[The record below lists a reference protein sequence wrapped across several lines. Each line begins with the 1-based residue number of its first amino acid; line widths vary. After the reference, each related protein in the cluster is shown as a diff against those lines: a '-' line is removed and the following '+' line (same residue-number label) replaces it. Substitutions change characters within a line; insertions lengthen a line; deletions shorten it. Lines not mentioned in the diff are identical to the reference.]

1 MDKQDSIADFVFK
14 SMEKVYSNI
23 RALIDDAVLLY
34 KKNQFPRA
42 SFCAMTA
49 IEETGKLW
57 ILSLQHMKATT
68 NGKYKPDSQKLT
80 KILTDHTGK
89 AFQMAAYSLFINAG
103 ADRRHGIH
111 PISGIHRST
120 GIVLLARSREWMIW
134 RNKCCYVDVDFNAVK
149 FEGCRDAIDKS
160 TAYYFICMAY
170 EGLAEVTDA
179 EVWLEVLNELNEFM
193 NLYGKEVDLD
203 KMDFLANSDKYEKL
217 ARSRKT
223 RKG

>member
-1 MDKQDSIADFVFK
+1 MDKQHSFADFVFK

-34 KKNQFPRA
+34 KKSQFPRA

-68 NGKYKPDSQKLT
+68 NGNYKPDSQKLT

-89 AFQMAAYSLFINAG
+89 ALQMAVHSLFINAG
-103 ADRRHGIH
+103 ADRRHGMH
-111 PISGIHRST
+111 PKSGIHRST
-120 GIVLLARSREWMIW
+120 GVVLLARSGEWMEW
-134 RNKCCYVDVDFNAVK
+134 RNKCCYVDVDFSTSK
-149 FEGCRDAIDKS
+149 SEGCQDAIDKS
-160 TAYYFICMAY
+160 IAYYFICMAY

-179 EVWLEVLNELNEFM
+179 EVWLEVLDELNEFM
-193 NLYGKEVDLD
+193 KLYGKEAELD
-203 KMDFLANSDKYEKL
+203 KLDFLANSDKYEKL
-217 ARSRKT
+217 ALSRKT